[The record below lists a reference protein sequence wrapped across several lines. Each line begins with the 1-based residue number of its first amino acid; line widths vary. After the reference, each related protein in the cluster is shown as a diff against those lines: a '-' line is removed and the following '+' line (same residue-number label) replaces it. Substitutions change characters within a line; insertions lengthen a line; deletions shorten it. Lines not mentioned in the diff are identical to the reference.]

1 MSSQNLRLNFIGR
14 NIDFIGKLENR
25 SEKKKCR
32 NKSFNGSMVYDS
44 LLLVGLTK
52 FCVEISK
59 NCIYSQLT
67 FILSKVVQYK

>member
-14 NIDFIGKLENR
+14 NIGFIGKLENR
-25 SEKKKCR
+25 SEKKCR
-32 NKSFNGSMVYDS
+32 NKSYNGSMVYDS

-59 NCIYSQLT
+59 NCIYAQLT

>member
-25 SEKKKCR
+25 SEKKCR
-32 NKSFNGSMVYDS
+32 NKSYNGSMVYDS

-67 FILSKVVQYK
+67 FILSKAVQYK